1 MVIDFELDFK
11 KELINQEET
20 AFWEFYSQTVDVFY
34 RYLKVN
40 YNFSESDEDD
50 VIEDFYI
57 KCWNAFPSLDLEQ
70 SFSGFVWMI
79 FKNVIVDFLKKRV
92 DLNFS
97 ALTVSTTEDDKRDFE
112 ENIEDPMQY
121 TEILNI
127 EFENEKILNA
137 MKELDDKSQEIVY
150 LKFVD
155 EKTYQEIAE
164 MLNISI
170 DTVRQRCSRALKI
183 LKTNLNSEE

>member
-97 ALTVSTTEDDKRDFE
+97 DLTVSTTEDDKRDFE
-112 ENIEDPMQY
+112 ENIEDPTQY

>member
-50 VIEDFYI
+50 VIEDFYV

-97 ALTVSTTEDDKRDFE
+97 DLTVSTTEDDKRDFE
-112 ENIEDPMQY
+112 ENIEDPTQY

>member
-97 ALTVSTTEDDKRDFE
+97 DLTMSTTEDDNRDFE
-112 ENIEDPMQY
+112 ENIEDPTQY

-150 LKFVD
+150 LKFVN

>member
-79 FKNVIVDFLKKRV
+79 FKNVIMDFLKKRV

-97 ALTVSTTEDDKRDFE
+97 DLTMSAAEDDNRNFE
-112 ENIEDPMQY
+112 DNIEDPTQY

-127 EFENEKILNA
+127 EFENKKILNA
-137 MKELDDKSQEIVY
+137 MKELDDKSQEIIY

-164 MLNISI
+164 MLHISI

>member
-97 ALTVSTTEDDKRDFE
+97 DLTVSTTEDDNRDFE
-112 ENIEDPMQY
+112 ENIEDPTQY

>member
-1 MVIDFELDFK
+1 
-11 KELINQEET
+11 
-20 AFWEFYSQTVDVFY
+20 
-34 RYLKVN
+34 
-40 YNFSESDEDD
+40 
-50 VIEDFYI
+50 
-57 KCWNAFPSLDLEQ
+57 
-70 SFSGFVWMI
+70 MI
-79 FKNVIVDFLKKRV
+79 FKNVIMDFLKKRV

-97 ALTVSTTEDDKRDFE
+97 DLTMSAAEDDNRNFE
-112 ENIEDPMQY
+112 DNIEDPTQY

-127 EFENEKILNA
+127 EFENKKILNA
-137 MKELDDKSQEIVY
+137 MKELDDKSQEIIY

-164 MLNISI
+164 MLHISI

>member
-97 ALTVSTTEDDKRDFE
+97 DLTVSTTEDDNRDFE
-112 ENIEDPMQY
+112 ENIEDPTQY

-150 LKFVD
+150 LKFVN